1 MCGPRKV
8 GERCDW
14 CAIVLR
20 RLMQKF
26 IRWEGKEELKN
37 CTEPGLNHKLT
48 KMTGRVGSSP
58 LTLKGSMAIVPACFA
73 AGFNTLMF
81 AFSSLPEMLLVCP

>member
-1 MCGPRKV
+1 MCNCLEEAHAKIHQV
-8 GERCDW
+8 GR
-14 CAIVLR
+14 
-20 RLMQKF
+20 
-26 IRWEGKEELKN
+26 EGKEELKN

-73 AGFNTLMF
+73 AGFNTLIF